1 VPQQQHPVE
10 LILARG
16 FTSNLATPAFI
27 VDDEGSLIFFNE
39 AAGELLGVHFE
50 EAGAMGPEEWGGRF
64 EPTDL
69 DGRALAL
76 DELPLSIALSEAR
89 PAHRPMRIRSARAD
103 RHDIEVT
110 AFPVV
115 GRSGQEGAIAIFWER
130 PQ

>member
-1 VPQQQHPVE
+1 VPPQQHPVE
-10 LILARG
+10 LIMARG

-27 VDDEGSLIFFNE
+27 VDDSGNLIFFNE

-69 DGRALAL
+69 DVRPLAP
-76 DELPLSIALSEAR
+76 DELPLSIALSDAR
-89 PAHRPMRIRSARAD
+89 PAHRPMRIRSAHAEN
-103 RHDIEVT
+103 HDIEVT

-115 GRSGQEGAIAIFWER
+115 GRGGQRGAIAIFWEMA
-130 PQ
+130 Q